1 MEKQQ
6 FSSEVIARCD
16 AFVPS
21 IASFARMARVA
32 VVAAVAEARRLERW
46 IVTMA
51 AVVIASTVL
60 LTQSSAHAQAPWPDK
75 PVTMIVPWAP
85 GGSTDI
91 LARTLSE
98 HLTKTFGQPFI
109 VENKPGAS
117 GNIGSNIVAKAKP
130 DGYTLL
136 VGSMST
142 HAMNGS
148 LFVSM
153 PFKPVDDFTP
163 IALVAYVTNTM
174 VINASVPANTV
185 PEFIAYAKAN
195 PGKIAYASAGP
206 GSTNHLS
213 AAMFEKAAGIQ
224 MLHVPYKGG
233 APAVLDTVSGQ
244 TQLFFSAGTQTL
256 PHVKSGKLKLLAVTE
271 DKRSPLLGSTP
282 TVAETL
288 PGYELAVW
296 YGMFGPAGLPRELTT
311 RINAEVN
318 RIMQTPEVKDKM
330 AGIGVEVA
338 NLSPARFHEILL
350 KDTAKYTKLISELG
364 IKPE

>member
-1 MEKQQ
+1 MNLKRESAK
-6 FSSEVIARCD
+6 A
-16 AFVPS
+16 AGAAGALLALS
-21 IASFARMARVA
+21 IMSATPVQ
-32 VVAAVAEARRLERW
+32 AE
-46 IVTMA
+46 IG
-51 AVVIASTVL
+51 
-60 LTQSSAHAQAPWPDK
+60 WPEK
-75 PVTMIVPWAP
+75 PVTLVVPWAP

-98 HLTKTFGQPFI
+98 HLTKSYGQPFI

-142 HAMNGS
+142 HAMNGALYS
-148 LFVSM
+148 SM
-153 PFKPVDDFTP
+153 PFKPVDDFAP

-174 VINASVPANTV
+174 VINATVPVNTV
-185 PEFIAYAKAN
+185 PEFIAYAKSH
-195 PGKIAYASAGP
+195 PGKLAYASAGP

-213 AAMFEKAAGIQ
+213 AALFEKAAGIE

-233 APAVLDTVSGQ
+233 APAVQDTVAGQ
-244 TQLFFSAGTQTL
+244 VQVFFSAGTQTL

-271 DKRSPLLGSTP
+271 KERSSLLSSTP

-296 YGMFGPAGLPRELTT
+296 YGMFGPAGLPRELTAK
-311 RINAEVN
+311 INAEVN
-318 RIMQTPEVKDKM
+318 RIMQLPEVKEKM
-330 AGIGVEVA
+330 ASIGVEVA
-338 NLSPARFHEILL
+338 KLSSSQFETILAR
-350 KDTAKYTKLISELG
+350 DTAKYTKLIVDLG